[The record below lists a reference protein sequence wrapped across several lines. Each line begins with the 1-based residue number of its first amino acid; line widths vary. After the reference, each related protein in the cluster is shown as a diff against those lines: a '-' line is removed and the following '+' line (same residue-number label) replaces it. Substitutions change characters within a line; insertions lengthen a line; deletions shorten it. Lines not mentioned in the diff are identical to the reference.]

1 MLRVA
6 IIEDE
11 KLTANDLAETLK
23 KIDSDIE
30 VVAILATIEQS
41 VSFLKME
48 PTLDLIF
55 SDIQLP
61 DGLSFEI
68 FNRIRTN
75 VPIIFCTA
83 FDQYALDAFNTN
95 GIDYLL
101 KPFSKATVAKALGK
115 YQSLKE
121 KFAFPNSDLYKFL
134 QLFAPQQ
141 VQKTNTSILIRHGDK
156 ITPLELQQ
164 IALFFLEDQYAFAI
178 TFETKKHLVS
188 QNLEELETICGALFF
203 RANRQYLVNRK
214 AIKDAS
220 QYFNRKLLVNL
231 NIVYKEQIT
240 VGKLKTTLFLEWL
253 ANQ

>member
-1 MLRVA
+1 MLRVV

-11 KLTANDLAETLK
+11 KLTANDLANTLK

-30 VVAILATIEQS
+30 IVAMLTTIEQS
-41 VSFLKME
+41 VSFLKTE
-48 PTLDLIF
+48 PELDLIF

-68 FNRIRTN
+68 FNKVQTT

-101 KPFSKATVAKALGK
+101 KPFSKVSVSKALEK
-115 YQSLKE
+115 YQTLKN
-121 KFAFPNSDLYKFL
+121 KLSSQLPDLNK
-134 QLFAPQQ
+134 LFQMLGQQ
-141 VQKTNTSILIRHGDK
+141 TSKPLVSSVLVRLGDK
-156 ITPLELQQ
+156 IIPLELQQ
-164 IALFFLEDQYAFAI
+164 IALFFLEDQYTFAF
-178 TFETKKHLVS
+178 TFDTKKHLVS
-188 QNLEELETICGALFF
+188 QNLEELESLCGNSFF

-220 QYFNRKLLVNL
+220 QYFNRKFLVNL
-231 NIVYKEQIT
+231 NIAYKEQIT

-253 ANQ
+253 ANN